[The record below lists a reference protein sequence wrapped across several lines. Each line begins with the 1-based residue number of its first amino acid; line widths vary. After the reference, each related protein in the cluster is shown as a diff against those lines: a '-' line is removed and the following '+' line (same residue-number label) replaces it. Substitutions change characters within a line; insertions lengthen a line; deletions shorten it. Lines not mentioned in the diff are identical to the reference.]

1 MNASSIPLILLL
13 QCYEQGLEDLKNGV
27 EIKGFIYFFIL
38 LNLTS
43 FMKQQ
48 VKHRGLL
55 KYKLSACPFEVAVDN
70 SVTLE

>member
-1 MNASSIPLILLL
+1 MV
-13 QCYEQGLEDLKNGV
+13 LKQKALY
-27 EIKGFIYFFIL
+27 IFFIL

-43 FMKQQ
+43 VMKQQ